1 MITSRPHACNKLKAD
16 RQIEVVGFGTN
27 EIKEF
32 IKKSFPNEEQSVS
45 ELLQQLGDY
54 PHLYSLCYVPL
65 NMVMIV
71 DIFQYS
77 KKKLPSTLTELYRLF
92 LAMILQ
98 REVEKEGK
106 KCVSSDVSLTAANS
120 ESLKEMLPGILI
132 SAIGI
137 VILLCRLSFFGFF
150 NWCTDMKGRSRLGCE
165 KDPKIIFTKK
175 TSSSVV

>member
-1 MITSRPHACNKLKAD
+1 
-16 RQIEVVGFGTN
+16 
-27 EIKEF
+27 
-32 IKKSFPNEEQSVS
+32 
-45 ELLQQLGDY
+45 
-54 PHLYSLCYVPL
+54 
-65 NMVMIV
+65 MIV

-106 KCVSSDVSLTAANS
+106 KCVSSDVSDVSLTAANS
-120 ESLKEMLPGILI
+120 ESLKEMLPGIPI